1 MNNENLV
8 DISSRPTE
16 KQREIQRKG
25 GIASG
30 MARRK
35 KKTLNEIARALIDC
49 DLNEKQKKEI
59 QKMGLNPEDFNQW
72 TACVLGLMR
81 ASAKSG
87 DVKAFSKLQEI
98 TGEASTPSR
107 EEESQKATLEAFKSA
122 ILGEGGEI
130 DED

>member
-1 MNNENLV
+1 MNNENLKV
-8 DISSRPTE
+8 PTSE
-16 KQREIQRKG
+16 EARKNGRKG

-30 MARRK
+30 IARKK

-72 TACVLGLMR
+72 TACVLGLMK

-98 TGEASTPSR
+98 TGEASAPSS
-107 EEESQKATLEAFKSA
+107 EEESQKVTLNAFKSA
-122 ILGEGGEI
+122 ILGEGGES

>member
-1 MNNENLV
+1 MNNENLKV
-8 DISSRPTE
+8 PTSE
-16 KQREIQRKG
+16 EARKNGRKG

-30 MARRK
+30 IARKK

-72 TACVLGLMR
+72 TACVLGLMK

-98 TGEASTPSR
+98 TGEASAPSS
-107 EEESQKATLEAFKSA
+107 EEESQKATLNAFKSA
-122 ILGEGGEI
+122 ILGEGGES

>member
-1 MNNENLV
+1 MNDSNLKV
-8 DISSRPTE
+8 PTSE
-16 KQREIQRKG
+16 EARINGRKG

-30 MARRK
+30 KARKK

-72 TACVLGLMR
+72 TACVLGLMK
-81 ASAKSG
+81 ASAKNG

-98 TGEASTPSR
+98 TGEASTPSA
-107 EEESQKATLEAFKSA
+107 EEESQKATLNAFKTA
-122 ILGEGGEI
+122 ILGEGGGT
-130 DED
+130 DET

>member
-1 MNNENLV
+1 MNNENLKV
-8 DISSRPTE
+8 PTSE
-16 KQREIQRKG
+16 EARENGRKG

-30 MARRK
+30 IARKK

-72 TACVLGLMR
+72 TACVLGLMK

-98 TGEASTPSR
+98 TGEASAPSS
-107 EEESQKATLEAFKSA
+107 EEESQKTVLNAFKSA
-122 ILGEGGEI
+122 ILGEGGES